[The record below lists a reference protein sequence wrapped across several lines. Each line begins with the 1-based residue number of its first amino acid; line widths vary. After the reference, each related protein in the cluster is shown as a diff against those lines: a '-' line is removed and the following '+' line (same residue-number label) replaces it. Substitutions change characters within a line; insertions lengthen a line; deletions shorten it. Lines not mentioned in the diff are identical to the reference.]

1 MSERPRNDSTT
12 AFKTAIMAM
21 PVEGQNVSFFNLTR
35 VVPSIAGRQN
45 AREISL
51 KSPPQR
57 TLIVYLL
64 SDSVCVMCM

>member
-12 AFKTAIMAM
+12 SFKTAIMAM

-57 TLIVYLL
+57 TLIYLL
-64 SDSVCVMCM
+64 IATLSV